1 MQRGGSHT
9 CKGLAVPFYTLCCTN
24 LNTSITHIRREHQ
37 AMGQSKIS
45 AGSSEQVIL
54 LIGEYDVPLAKAS
67 DQGYYEKMLYVV
79 RGIHDYR
86 EDFYHAFLAGVFMGT
101 GYIVK
106 SNREHGDGRSDVTV
120 QDYDGWGAGCGV

>member
-1 MQRGGSHT
+1 
-9 CKGLAVPFYTLCCTN
+9 
-24 LNTSITHIRREHQ
+24 
-37 AMGQSKIS
+37 MGQSKIS
-45 AGSSEQVIL
+45 AGSSEQLIL

-101 GYIVK
+101 
-106 SNREHGDGRSDVTV
+106 
-120 QDYDGWGAGCGV
+120 